1 MNKFWNIN
9 FNFAKKIKEDSINNE
24 ILSIKVL
31 RIVSSLS
38 TIESLKNMFLSLR
51 DILVEFKT
59 DESVECVVIN

>member
-1 MNKFWNIN
+1 MLIYMYSKIVELVINININ

-38 TIESLKNMFLSLR
+38 TIESLKNM
-51 DILVEFKT
+51 IFKFAGY
-59 DESVECVVIN
+59 SC